1 MLQIIKKTTDWGYGP
16 EYIFAKEGDII
27 QTRSEAEMRLIAAGL
42 AVRYLGDT
50 PPTALPRPARDV
62 VVLLNQNIASEV
74 SQCLTF

>member
-1 MLQIIKKTTDWGYGP
+1 MLQVIKKTTDWGYGP

-27 QTRSEAEMRLIAAGL
+27 QTSFEAERRLIEAGL

-50 PPTALPRPARDV
+50 LPTALPPPACDV
-62 VVLLNQNIASEV
+62 VVLLNPGIASEV